1 MSWAAERRTFILVIL
16 GLIAA
21 AVLAWVIIAALF
33 KEPTCADGIQNQDEQ
48 GIDCGGVCAYLCSAL
63 LPAPVPEVV
72 FTRAL
77 SLANGRTDVIAYVVN
92 KNPRA
97 AVKGARYR
105 VELYSAEQTLVAEYA
120 GSMDIP
126 ASAEVPVFIPNL
138 FSGGQKV
145 SQAFLSFDE
154 STLIWFA
161 RDPETIVLETKEV
174 TFSSTPTPRV
184 NATIVNNSAAPRT
197 STKFIATLYDASG
210 NAMAASQT
218 IVTSI
223 PSFEA
228 ATAVFTWAQPFTS
241 EPARIDVRPVP
252 SLP

>member
-21 AVLAWVIIAALF
+21 AILAWVIIAALF
-33 KEPTCADGIQNQDEQ
+33 KEPTCADGVQNQDEQ
-48 GIDCGGVCAYLCSAL
+48 GIDCGGSCAYLCSAL
-63 LPAPVPEVV
+63 LPSPVPEVV
-72 FTRAL
+72 FMRAL

-92 KNPRA
+92 KNSRA
-97 AVKGARYR
+97 AVKDARYQI
-105 VELYSAEQTLVAEYA
+105 ELYSADQVLLAKHT

-126 ASAEVPVFIPNL
+126 ASAEVPVFMPNL

-154 STLIWFA
+154 ASLVWFA
-161 RDPETIVLETKEV
+161 RDPETIVLQTKEV
-174 TFSSTPTPRV
+174 TFTSTPTPRV
-184 NATIVNNSAAPRT
+184 NATLLNNSATPLM
-197 STKFIATLYDASG
+197 STKFIATLYDAEG

-223 PSFEA
+223 SAFET
-228 ATAVFTWAQPFTS
+228 ATAVFTWAQPFAT

-252 SLP
+252 LLP